1 VKALESFERPGT
13 DHPTTQRHILGAAF
27 LQVYIAVQSPL
38 KWVVCHCSAG
48 TCWIHVLCHL

>member
-1 VKALESFERPGT
+1 VGSHAFYFKVNLQVKALESFERPGT

-38 KWVVCHCSAG
+38 K
-48 TCWIHVLCHL
+48 